1 MERFDITVIGAGPA
15 GVCAAVEAA
24 RCGMRVLLVEN
35 STICGGMLKRGGLP
49 NVGYFFARGKAIIG
63 GPTPVNRH
71 HKYACLHFFAPLT
84 NCLMNVSSTWRISHC
99 IIRSTIRSYRGSKLK
114 QEDKND
120 NFKDV
125 WDGSVFSESK
135 KHFFF
140 GKYY

>member
-1 MERFDITVIGAGPA
+1 MG
-15 GVCAAVEAA
+15 
-24 RCGMRVLLVEN
+24 N
-35 STICGGMLKRGGLP
+35 LKNNQR
-49 NVGYFFARGKAIIG
+49 
-63 GPTPVNRH
+63 
-71 HKYACLHFFAPLT
+71 
-84 NCLMNVSSTWRISHC
+84 
-99 IIRSTIRSYRGSKLK
+99 KLK